1 MTFAGPL
8 YGGVEKDVAYR
19 MARGLILPSY
29 TEDFGGVVIDALA
42 FGLPVLT
49 SAATPWK
56 HLEAAG
62 CGQTFAL
69 DSEVLAG
76 VLRVF
81 VTQADG
87 ERREGRALVEA
98 RYTWDAVGWDA
109 VGRRLAEAHRTLI

>member
-1 MTFAGPL
+1 MAH
-8 YGGVEKDVAYR
+8 R

-29 TEDFGGVVIDALA
+29 TENFGGVVIDALA

-49 SAATPWK
+49 SAATPWQ

-69 DSEVLAG
+69 APEVLAG

-81 VTQADG
+81 VSQTDG
-87 ERREGRALVEA
+87 ARREAGLKGRALVEA
-98 RYTWDAVGWDA
+98 WYTWDAVG
-109 VGRRLAEAHRTLI
+109 RRMAEAYRTLI